1 LNPNNQMMLRLLNI
15 LLFLLSVAS
24 FPFAHAN
31 GEGLKQVLSWNELA
45 PIADPVGFASP
56 FAGVVDG
63 SLVVA
68 GGANFPDGRPWEGA
82 TKVWHDSVFVLDD
95 PEGDWRPAG
104 RLPRALAYGVSIT
117 TPEGLVCIGGS
128 DEQSHYASVFRLR
141 LQSGNA
147 VFDEMP
153 DLPVTMANAAG
164 LLMGDSIYVV
174 GGQEQPNAKPS
185 RQVWK
190 LDLLTS
196 DPKWEELPPLPGA
209 GRMLAT
215 VGTLNGDLFV
225 FSGTDLVP
233 QGEPDSLVRE
243 YLKDAW
249 RFTPRSGWFRLQDL
263 PEPRVAAPGPAIP
276 MGMAHLLLLG
286 GDTGEL
292 AAEIATLKDAHP
304 GFASEILAYH
314 TITNTWTSAGSL
326 PVDPGPDPATEPN
339 LGFWSPVTVPVVD
352 WNGLYVIP
360 SGEARPGVRT
370 PRVLTARPAVERTDV
385 GVVNLVTIALYLG
398 CMLGIGFYFAR
409 RERNTDRFFRGGQS
423 VPWWAVGLS
432 IYATMLS
439 SITFMALPAKA
450 YTSDWSYFFAN
461 VAIVAIA
468 PIVITYYL
476 PFFRRLDVTSAYEY
490 LEMRF
495 NLAVRLFGSASFIL
509 LQIGRMAIV
518 LYLPAIALSTV
529 SSLDVYTCIFL
540 MAILCIVYTMIGGI
554 EAVIWADVVQTFV
567 LLGGAVLSFIL
578 IIFKTDGGLGTF
590 FETAQTNGKLFS
602 DTVWIS
608 PDLAV
613 ASVAVIFFGS
623 LFNNMVSYTA
633 GQDVVQ
639 RYMTTSSQEKA
650 ARSIWTNA
658 ILALPGT
665 VLFFALGTAFF
676 VFYQEHPNKLSTGIS
691 NDQILPLFVVRELPV
706 GIAGLVIA
714 GIMAASQ
721 STMSSSLNS
730 VSAAWMTDFHRR
742 LWPGSNDH
750 RHLRMAQGVILV
762 TGAFSTGVACIMAQM
777 GIASLFDAFISIIG
791 MTGGALAGL
800 FALGIFTRKA
810 NGAGALTGA
819 VVSVGFLLG
828 IKAYTSLNFFMFGCI
843 GMVTCMMVGYLVS
856 CFLGKHSQ
864 PLSGLTIH
872 DTSKG

>member
-1 LNPNNQMMLRLLNI
+1 MMARLLKFP
-15 LLFLLSVAS
+15 LFFFLLTYLAFTQAS
-24 FPFAHAN
+24 A
-31 GEGLKQVLSWNELA
+31 EGLGQILSWKELA
-45 PIADPVGFASP
+45 PLPDPVGFASP

-82 TKVWHDSVFVLDD
+82 SKVWHDSVFVLDE

-104 RLPRALAYGVSIT
+104 RLPRPLAYGVSIT
-117 TPEGLVCIGGS
+117 TPDGLVCIGGS
-128 DEQSHYASVFRLR
+128 DEQSHFATVFRLR
-141 LQSGNA
+141 LQSGKA

-153 DLPVTMANAAG
+153 DLPLTLANGAG
-164 LLMGDSIYVV
+164 LLMGNSIYVV
-174 GGQEQPNAKPS
+174 GGQGQPNARPS

-190 LDLLTS
+190 LDLSTNE
-196 DPKWEELPPLPGA
+196 PMWEELPPLPGSA
-209 GRMLAT
+209 RMLAT

-225 FSGTDLVP
+225 FSGTDLVSK
-233 QGEPDSLVRE
+233 GESDSLVRE
-243 YLKDAW
+243 YLQDAW
-249 RFTPRSGWFRLQDL
+249 RYAPGNGWLRLHDL

-292 AAEIATLKDAHP
+292 ASEIATMKDAHP

-314 TITNTWTSAGSL
+314 IITDTWTRAGSL

-339 LGFWSPVTVPVVD
+339 LGLWSPVTVPVVD

-360 SGEARPGVRT
+360 SGEVRPGVRT
-370 PRVLTARPAVERTDV
+370 PRVLAAVPTVQRKDV
-385 GVVNLVTIALYLG
+385 GVTNLVTIALYLG

-409 RERNTDRFFRGGQS
+409 RERSTDRFFRGGQS
-423 VPWWAVGLS
+423 LPWWAVGLS

-461 VAIVAIA
+461 VAIIAVA
-468 PIVITYYL
+468 PIVIAFYL
-476 PFFRRLDVTSAYEY
+476 PFYRRLNVTSAYEY
-490 LEMRF
+490 LEKRF
-495 NLAVRLFGSASFIL
+495 NLAVRLFGSTSFIL

-540 MAILCIVYTMIGGI
+540 MAILCIIYTMIGGI
-554 EAVIWADVVQTFV
+554 EAVIWADVIQTFV

-578 IIFKTDGGLGTF
+578 IVYKTDGGLGTLV
-590 FETAQTNGKLFS
+590 ETAQTNGKFFS
-602 DTVWIS
+602 ETVWIS
-608 PDLAV
+608 SDLAV

-658 ILALPGT
+658 MLALPGT

-676 VFYQEHPNKLSTGIS
+676 IFYQEHPDKLSTGIS
-691 NDQILPLFVVRELPV
+691 NDQVLPLFVVRELPV

-721 STMSSSLNS
+721 STLSSSLNS
-730 VSAAWMTDFHRR
+730 VSAAWMTDFHGR
-742 LWPGSNDH
+742 LWPGGGDH
-750 RHLRMAQGVILV
+750 RHLRIAQGVILV

-777 GIASLFDAFISIIG
+777 GIASLFDAFISVIG

-800 FALGIFTRKA
+800 FALGIFTQKA
-810 NGAGALTGA
+810 NGVGALTGA
-819 VVSVGFLLG
+819 IVSVGVLIG
-828 IKAYTSLNFFMFGCI
+828 IKAYTSINFFLFGCI
-843 GMVTCMMVGYLVS
+843 GMVTCMVVGYLVS
-856 CFLGKHSQ
+856 CIFQKQHQ
-864 PLSGLTIH
+864 PLAGLTIH
-872 DTSKG
+872 DPDEG